1 MANQPTDGMKTEAQ
15 RGLDWR
21 REFGRGGTEV
31 GIARAR
37 DIVNNRDLSD
47 DTVKR
52 MYSFFSRHE
61 VDKQAEGF
69 RPGEDGYPSN
79 GRIAHALW
87 GGDAGYAWSKRLV
100 KMMDKERSFASLL
113 LTFLRTELA
122 SGSERSISS
131 FFNDSIISFHLMA
144 SRANAEFVSDKILV
158 SSPAQ
163 IVAHR
168 DGFKMRGIA
177 TKPIA
182 ANVIEM
188 LSRGDGTDD
197 KLIAEAM
204 RWNVFFLP
212 TNSAD
217 NEIPVS
223 ISALRSSPLPAIAFA
238 YALRNLHPESLING
252 YHNARSNLHPNG
264 DIGEENGQDIYFDA
278 RPYPN
283 EHAARLHDPDKY
295 DSFRRD
301 NDAGGPGI
309 DFIFGILA
317 AGGTELQA
325 IRFDKN
331 RYTVAEAKAWLR
343 DHDHTP
349 IMFEEATGEREMA
362 DEELEARATVK
373 VEIEIDTSDT
383 PMEED
388 QPEVS
393 VEDVDTAVEIADA
406 LDRKAMPEI
415 VHRANAMDA
424 KVIDEATR
432 SVHIAV
438 SSELGVERSFGK
450 EILDHNEGS
459 IDLEFLRS
467 GRAPLLLDH
476 DPEKQIGVIESVS
489 LDGDRVLRSKVRF
502 GRSALAEEVYQ
513 DVLDGIRGN
522 VSVGY
527 RVNKMERDANDK
539 NAYRVKSWSPMEV
552 SVVSIPADPS
562 VGVGRSTVAPEPE
575 PKVEP
580 SVKKDTTM
588 SEVNLDAVRAEATK
602 AAAENAAE
610 IVKLGQRHNK
620 ADLAAAAIGAGKT
633 IDQFRGELLETI
645 GNTPLDNKEIGLS
658 KKEVRQFSVVR
669 AIRALANP
677 TDRAAQ
683 EAARFELEASEAA
696 ARAYG
701 TTAQGVMVPAD
712 VLGNWGKRDLN
723 TSDDNEIV
731 ATNLMAGDFIDVLR
745 NSSSVMQAGA
755 RMMPGL
761 VGNVSIPKKTAA
773 STGGWISTEG
783 GAASESEFTLG
794 SVTMSPKTV
803 GAFSDMT
810 RQLIL
815 QSTPSVEALVR
826 DDLTQAL
833 ALAID
838 AGALK
843 GSGSSGQPTGLYS
856 TSGINTDSFAAAT
869 PTWAEIVGLETLVAE
884 DNALLGNLAYI
895 APAGLYGTLKTTAK
909 ATNQAIFAVDPDG
922 TMNGYRTIVSNQAT
936 AGYLLF
942 GNFSDCLIGMWS
954 GLDLTVDPYTSS
966 TTGTVRVVALQ
977 TVDVAVRHAVSFAL
991 GTPAA

>member
-1 MANQPTDGMKTEAQ
+1 MEAKMANQPTDGMKTEAQ

-79 GRIAHALW
+79 GRIAWALW
-87 GGDAGYAWSKRLV
+87 GGDAGYSWSKDKV
-100 KMMDKERSFASLL
+100 KGMDENRAAPDALKEGDFVEWNSSGGKARGRIEHIMREGTLGIPDSEFSIEA
-113 LTFLRTELA
+113 TE
-122 SGSERSISS
+122 E
-131 FFNDSIISFHLMA
+131 D
-144 SRANAEFVSDKILV
+144 
-158 SSPAQ
+158 PAAL
-163 IVAHR
+163 IRIYR
-168 DGFKMRGIA
+168 DGEA
-177 TKPIA
+177 TETLVGHRFSTLTKIA
-182 ANVIEM
+182 AI
-188 LSRGDGTDD
+188 RGYD
-197 KLIAEAM
+197 E
-204 RWNVFFLP
+204 
-212 TNSAD
+212 
-217 NEIPVS
+217 
-223 ISALRSSPLPAIAFA
+223 
-238 YALRNLHPESLING
+238 
-252 YHNARSNLHPNG
+252 
-264 DIGEENGQDIYFDA
+264 

-283 EHAARLHDPDKY
+283 EHAARLNNPDKY

-317 AGGTELQA
+317 DGGTELQA

-362 DEELEARATVK
+362 DEELETRATVK

-406 LDRKAMPEI
+406 LDRKAIPEI

-502 GRSALAEEVYQ
+502 GRSALAQEVYQ

-633 IDQFRGELLETI
+633 IDQFRGELLEVI
-645 GNTPLDNKEIGLS
+645 GNAPLDNKEIGLS

-843 GSGSSGQPTGLYS
+843 GTGLSGQPTGLYG

-942 GNFSDCLIGMWS
+942 GNFSDCLIGMWG

>member
-1 MANQPTDGMKTEAQ
+1 MANKPTDGMKTEAQ

-21 REFGRGGTEV
+21 NEFGRGGTEV

-37 DIVNNRDLSD
+37 DIVNGSNLSD

-79 GRIAHALW
+79 GRIAWALW
-87 GGDAGYAWSKRLV
+87 GGDAGYSWARDKV
-100 KMMDKERSFASLL
+100 KAMDENRAAPDELNVGDFVQWDSSGGTAQGEIERIAREGSIDVPDSDFSIDA
-113 LTFLRTELA
+113 TE
-122 SGSERSISS
+122 E
-131 FFNDSIISFHLMA
+131 D
-144 SRANAEFVSDKILV
+144 
-158 SSPAQ
+158 PAAL
-163 IVAHR
+163 IRIYR
-168 DGFKMRGIA
+168 DGESTDTLVGHRFSTLTKIA
-177 TKPIA
+177 K
-182 ANVIEM
+182 IE
-188 LSRGDGTDD
+188 S
-197 KLIAEAM
+197 E
-204 RWNVFFLP
+204 
-212 TNSAD
+212 
-217 NEIPVS
+217 
-223 ISALRSSPLPAIAFA
+223 
-238 YALRNLHPESLING
+238 
-252 YHNARSNLHPNG
+252 
-264 DIGEENGQDIYFDA
+264 
-278 RPYPN
+278 
-283 EHAARLHDPDKY
+283 
-295 DSFRRD
+295 D
-301 NDAGGPGI
+301 ND
-309 DFIFGILA
+309 D
-317 AGGTELQA
+317 
-325 IRFDKN
+325 
-331 RYTVAEAKAWLR
+331 
-343 DHDHTP
+343 
-349 IMFEEATGEREMA
+349 A
-362 DEELEARATVK
+362 DDRA
-373 VEIEIDTSDT
+373 
-383 PMEED
+383 
-388 QPEVS
+388 
-393 VEDVDTAVEIADA
+393 
-406 LDRKAMPEI
+406 DRKASVEI
-415 VHRANAMDA
+415 VHRANAMEA

-450 EILDHNEGS
+450 EILDHSEGS

-502 GRSALAEEVYQ
+502 GRSALAQEVYQ

-580 SVKKDTTM
+580 SVKKDDLM
-588 SEVNLDAVRAEATK
+588 SEVNLDAVRAEAAK
-602 AAAENAAE
+602 AASDNAAE
-610 IVKLGQRHNK
+610 IVKLGQRHNRS
-620 ADLAAAAIGAGKT
+620 DLAGAAIAAGKSV
-633 IDQFRGELLETI
+633 DQFRGELLEVI
-645 GNTPLDNKEIGLS
+645 GNTPLDNKEIGLN
-658 KKEVRQFSVVR
+658 KKEVREYSVVR

-701 TTAQGVMVPAD
+701 QSAQGVMIPAD

-745 NSSSVMQAGA
+745 NASSVMQAGA

-773 STGGWISTEG
+773 STAGWISTEG
-783 GAASESEFTLG
+783 GAASESEPTFG
-794 SVTMSPKTV
+794 SVTMTPKTV

-815 QSTPSVEALVR
+815 QSTPSIEALVR
-826 DDLTQAL
+826 DDLTQAM

-843 GSGSSGQPTGLYS
+843 GTGLSGQPTGIYS
-856 TSGINTDSFAAAT
+856 TSGINTDSFAGAT

-884 DNALLGNLAYI
+884 DNALLGNLSYI
-895 APAGLYGTLKTTAK
+895 APASLYGTLKTTAK
-909 ATNQAIFAVDPDG
+909 ANNQAIFAVDSDG

-942 GNFSDCLIGMWS
+942 GNFSDLLIGMFG
-954 GLDLTVDPYTSS
+954 GLDLTVDPYTASN
-966 TTGTVRVVALQ
+966 TGTIRVVALQ
-977 TVDVAVRHAVSFAL
+977 SVDVAVRHAVSFAL

>member
-1 MANQPTDGMKTEAQ
+1 MAYKPTSGMKSEAQ
-15 RGLDWR
+15 KGLDWR
-21 REFGRGGTEV
+21 SEYGRGGTDV

-37 DIVNNRDLSD
+37 DIVNDRELSE

-79 GRIAHALW
+79 GRIAWALW
-87 GGDAGYAWSKRLV
+87 GGDAGLSWSRDKV
-100 KMMDKERSFASLL
+100 KGMDE
-113 LTFLRTELA
+113 
-122 SGSERSISS
+122 
-131 FFNDSIISFHLMA
+131 D
-144 SRANAEFVSDKILV
+144 RAYEDF
-158 SSPAQ
+158 
-163 IVAHR
+163 
-168 DGFKMRGIA
+168 
-177 TKPIA
+177 
-182 ANVIEM
+182 
-188 LSRGDGTDD
+188 
-197 KLIAEAM
+197 
-204 RWNVFFLP
+204 
-212 TNSAD
+212 
-217 NEIPVS
+217 
-223 ISALRSSPLPAIAFA
+223 
-238 YALRNLHPESLING
+238 
-252 YHNARSNLHPNG
+252 
-264 DIGEENGQDIYFDA
+264 

-283 EHAARLHDPDKY
+283 EHAARLHYPSKY

-301 NDAGGPGI
+301 NDAGGPGV
-309 DFIFGILA
+309 DFIFGILVD
-317 AGGTELQA
+317 GGTELQA

-331 RYTVAEAKAWLR
+331 RYTVAQAKDWLR
-343 DHDHTP
+343 EHDHEP

-373 VEIEIDTSDT
+373 VEIEIDTSDA

-393 VEDVDTAVEIADA
+393 VEDVDAAVEIADA

-415 VHRANAMDA
+415 VHRSNAMEA
-424 KVIDEATR
+424 KIIDEKTR

-438 SSELGVERSFGK
+438 SSELGVDRSFGK
-450 EILDHNEGS
+450 EILDHSEES
-459 IDLEFLRS
+459 INLEFLRS

-502 GRSALAEEVYQ
+502 GRSALAQEVFQ

-527 RVNKMERDANDK
+527 RVNKMERDASDK

-562 VGVGRSTVAPEPE
+562 VGVGRSAVATESE
-575 PKVEP
+575 PKIEP
-580 SVKKDTTM
+580 SVKKDTNM
-588 SEVNLDAVRAEATK
+588 SEVNLDAVRAEAAK
-602 AAAENAAE
+602 AASDNAAE

-620 ADLAAAAIGAGKT
+620 ADLAGAAIAAGKS
-633 IDQFRGELLETI
+633 IDQFRGELLEVI
-645 GNTPLDNKEIGLS
+645 GNAPLDNKEIGLS
-658 KKEVRQFSVVR
+658 KKEVREFSVVR
-669 AIRALANP
+669 AIRALTNP

-683 EAARFELEASEAA
+683 EAARFELEASDAA

-701 TTAQGVMVPAD
+701 TTAQGVMIPAD

-731 ATNLMAGDFIDVLR
+731 ATNLMAGDFIDALR

-773 STGGWISTEG
+773 SSGGWISSEG

-794 SVTMSPKTV
+794 SVTMAPKTV

-856 TSGINTDSFAAAT
+856 TSGINTDSFAGAT

-942 GNFSDCLIGMWS
+942 GNFSDCLIGMWG
-954 GLDLTVDPYTSS
+954 GLDLTVDPYTAS

>member
-1 MANQPTDGMKTEAQ
+1 MPNKPTDGMKTEAQ

-37 DIVNNRDLSD
+37 DIVNGSNLSD

-79 GRIAHALW
+79 GRIAWALW
-87 GGDAGYAWSKRLV
+87 GGDAGYSWARDKV
-100 KMMDKERSFASLL
+100 KAMDENRAAPDALNVGDFVEWDSSGGMARGEIERIVREGTLEIPDSEFSIDA
-113 LTFLRTELA
+113 TE
-122 SGSERSISS
+122 E
-131 FFNDSIISFHLMA
+131 D
-144 SRANAEFVSDKILV
+144 
-158 SSPAQ
+158 PAAL
-163 IVAHR
+163 IRIYR
-168 DGFKMRGIA
+168 DGESTDTLVGHRFSTL
-177 TKPIA
+177 TK
-182 ANVIEM
+182 
-188 LSRGDGTDD
+188 
-197 KLIAEAM
+197 
-204 RWNVFFLP
+204 
-212 TNSAD
+212 
-217 NEIPVS
+217 
-223 ISALRSSPLPAIAFA
+223 ISAI
-238 YALRNLHPESLING
+238 ESEDDDD
-252 YHNARSNLHPNG
+252 ADDRA
-264 DIGEENGQDIYFDA
+264 EE
-278 RPYPN
+278 
-283 EHAARLHDPDKY
+283 
-295 DSFRRD
+295 
-301 NDAGGPGI
+301 
-309 DFIFGILA
+309 
-317 AGGTELQA
+317 
-325 IRFDKN
+325 
-331 RYTVAEAKAWLR
+331 
-343 DHDHTP
+343 
-349 IMFEEATGEREMA
+349 
-362 DEELEARATVK
+362 
-373 VEIEIDTSDT
+373 
-383 PMEED
+383 
-388 QPEVS
+388 
-393 VEDVDTAVEIADA
+393 
-406 LDRKAMPEI
+406 RKASVEI
-415 VHRANAMDA
+415 VHRANAMEA
-424 KVIDEATR
+424 KVIDEKTR

-450 EILDHNEGS
+450 EILDHSEGS

-502 GRSALAEEVYQ
+502 GRSALAQEVYQ

-527 RVNKMERDANDK
+527 RVNKMERDEKDK

-580 SVKKDTTM
+580 SVKKDDTM

-633 IDQFRGELLETI
+633 IDQFRGELLEEI
-645 GNTPLDNKEIGLS
+645 GNAPLDNKEIGLS

-712 VLGNWGKRDLN
+712 VLGSWGRRDLN

-745 NSSSVMQAGA
+745 NASSVMQAGA

-773 STGGWISTEG
+773 SSGGWISTEG

-794 SVTMSPKTV
+794 SVTMAPKTV

-843 GSGSSGQPTGLYS
+843 GTGSSGQPTGLYA
-856 TSGINTDSFAAAT
+856 TSGINTDSFTGAT

-942 GNFSDCLIGMWS
+942 GNFSDCLIGMWG
-954 GLDLTVDPYTSS
+954 GLDLTVDPYTAS